1 MGSSSRPKD
10 YDKKGFN
17 PEQSINYFVEY
28 IEKWRQAMDITDFY
42 LAGHSWGGYMVGNY
56 ACKYHSHIKKLL
68 LLSPVGISSEL
79 KMDFNRQVGRRK
91 RPPKC
96 CVSCCIIPCIGCI
109 RPCINHL
116 WHTRR
121 ISPWTFLR
129 SSCCPYRQ
137 ISKFV
142 DRR

>member
-42 LAGHSWGGYMVGNY
+42 LAGHSWGGNMVGNY

-79 KMDFNRQVGRRK
+79 KMDFNR
-91 RPPKC
+91 
-96 CVSCCIIPCIGCI
+96 
-109 RPCINHL
+109 
-116 WHTRR
+116 
-121 ISPWTFLR
+121 
-129 SSCCPYRQ
+129 
-137 ISKFV
+137 
-142 DRR
+142 